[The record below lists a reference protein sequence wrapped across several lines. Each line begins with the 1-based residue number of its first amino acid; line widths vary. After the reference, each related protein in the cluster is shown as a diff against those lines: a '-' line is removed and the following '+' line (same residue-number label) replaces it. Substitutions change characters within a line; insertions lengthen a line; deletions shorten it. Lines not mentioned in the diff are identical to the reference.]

1 MLWDIYCQVID
12 NFGDVGVCWRL
23 ARELSARGERVRLW
37 LDDDKPLRWMAPW
50 QPGEAAPA
58 GIEVRDW
65 AQAGLGDEAVGD
77 VVIEAFGCH
86 LPEALVAKMS
96 HVAPSP
102 GVRWVNLEY
111 LSAEDYVERSHGLPS
126 PVMSG
131 PGAGLTKRF
140 FYPGFTPRT
149 GGLLRPASDGA
160 PGLGVAPWLASDA
173 ERRVLRQRLLAT
185 LPADLPGE
193 PCLSGARALAPA
205 SAATQATLGI
215 DAPWVLA
222 FCYASAPLGA
232 MLDALAAHAAH
243 AAPQPVHV
251 WLAPGQATELA
262 MRWQASRPA
271 TDALVLR
278 PLPAVPQHMF
288 DAWLDACD
296 LRLVRGEDSAVRA
309 LWAGRPHFWQLYEQ
323 DDGVHAD
330 KLQAFLDRWMAGWPA
345 DLRAQLAPW
354 WQLWNGL
361 RAPETWPNLPPL
373 PEWRPAIASE
383 ARPWHAAQ
391 TASAAALAAQTDLC
405 TQLMEF
411 IKA

>member
-23 ARELSARGERVRLW
+23 ARELSARGESVRLW
-37 LDDDKPLRWMAPW
+37 LDDDRPLRWMAPQ
-50 QPGEAAPA
+50 QPGEAAPR

-86 LPEALVAKMS
+86 LPEALVARM
-96 HVAPSP
+96 AAAP

-111 LSAEDYVERSHGLPS
+111 LSAEAYVERSHGLPS

-131 PGAGLTKRF
+131 PGAGLNKRF

-149 GGLLRPASDGA
+149 GGLLHPVDDGRSGLGAAPWQASD
-160 PGLGVAPWLASDA
+160 VQ
-173 ERRVLRQRLLAT
+173 RRALRQRLLAT
-185 LPADLPGE
+185 LPAGLPGE
-193 PCLSGARALAPA
+193 PHLSDARASAPT
-205 SAATQATLGI
+205 SAATEASQVIA
-215 DAPWVLA
+215 APWVLA

-232 MLDALAAHAAH
+232 MLDAIAAHP
-243 AAPQPVHV
+243 APQAIQV
-251 WLAPGQATELA
+251 WLTPGPATEMA
-262 MRWQASRPA
+262 MRWQAARPA
-271 TDALVLR
+271 TDALLLR
-278 PLPAVPQHMF
+278 PLPAVPQHTF

-309 LWAGRPHFWQLYEQ
+309 LWAGRPHLWQLYEQ

-330 KLQAFLDRWMAGWPA
+330 KLQAFLDRWMADWPA
-345 DLRAQLAPW
+345 DLRAQLTPW

-361 RAPETWPNLPPL
+361 RAPETWSTLPPL
-373 PEWRPAIASE
+373 PEWHAAIAPE
-383 ARPWHAAQ
+383 APPWQAAQ
-391 TASAAALAAQTDLC
+391 TASTAALATHTDLC

-411 IKA
+411 VKA